1 MSISSAPPSVRQS
14 ARGLSDRSALD
25 GNFSKEEQAGLLEK
39 AKTVLNNDQFRQ
51 GFKDSV
57 YFVDSRGPL
66 PRRVQCFKSGKCTCD
81 CNFFGRNNLSHH
93 CLAIGI
99 HLNCVPNIVK
109 AYGGRNLSTIS
120 AAIGSKN
127 TGGKAPSRK
136 RSLAATE
143 VVAHHSLE
151 TDSTANETN
160 FEAEAV
166 NPTTLVIRRAVR
178 PVDPP
183 PSGPLV
189 VKRIAGNIRKCAG
202 CSKAIKSSVVGFES
216 PDDQLYCFARFERY
230 HFFNKVTNA
239 WQLVTST
246 RRYHL
251 NPVCRKVSSK
261 LTTDSS
267 LIVTGSL
274 RQLVMERFQYNL
286 D

>member
-1 MSISSAPPSVRQS
+1 M
-14 ARGLSDRSALD
+14 
-25 GNFSKEEQAGLLEK
+25 
-39 AKTVLNNDQFRQ
+39 
-51 GFKDSV
+51 
-57 YFVDSRGPL
+57 
-66 PRRVQCFKSGKCTCD
+66 CFKSGKCTCD

-109 AYGGRNLSTIS
+109 TYGGRNLSTIS
-120 AAIGSKN
+120 AATDSKN
-127 TGGKAPSRK
+127 TGVKAPYPESDRYLQLK
-136 RSLAATE
+136 SWRII
-143 VVAHHSLE
+143 
-151 TDSTANETN
+151 
-160 FEAEAV
+160 
-166 NPTTLVIRRAVR
+166 PWRQIRLQMSQDQPVR

-216 PDDQLYCFARFERY
+216 PDDQLYCFSRFERY

-261 LTTDSS
+261 LPTDSS